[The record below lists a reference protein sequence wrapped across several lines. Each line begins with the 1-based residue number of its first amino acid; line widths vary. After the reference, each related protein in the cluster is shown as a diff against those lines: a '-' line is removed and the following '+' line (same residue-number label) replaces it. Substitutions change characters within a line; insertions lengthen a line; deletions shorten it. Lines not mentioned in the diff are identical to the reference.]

1 MAIMHFSAQM
11 ISRGAG
17 RSAVAAAAY
26 RAGDR
31 LHDAHTGLDHD
42 FTLRA
47 DVRDAVLVTPDD
59 APAWAQDRQSLWDAV
74 NAAEK
79 RGDAQTAREVEVS
92 LPRELTVEQQ
102 RALVVGYVQRTFA
115 AQGMVADIGIHAG
128 HNPDVPNPH
137 AHILLTTR
145 PLTPEGFGPKERRW
159 NRKDQLVAWRQGW
172 AAAVN
177 QALAQAGHLERIDAR
192 SFQDQGIA
200 DRQPTIHEGV
210 AARAMERRGLQAE
223 RTQQNR
229 AITAYNATVIDLAAV
244 RAERE
249 ALAAALADRRSDS
262 VSAPVPPWLQTLQ
275 AAQDDLVAAL
285 RDSQVAYWAPV
296 PASQRQAQ
304 FDAAFQ
310 SQWTSDAGLTYLQT
324 YQAIQPAEA
333 QVRTLQATVT
343 VGNQAAQRLTAYA
356 GWAGRQRKNQAFPH
370 GRHRTEQGYEET
382 FEEWQRKQQA
392 LVARGQ
398 QAAAQLPQA
407 QQAVATAYQACQD
420 FHVRLSHARAAAWS
434 RLAPALQQADVAADR
449 YHRLV
454 MQATMQGM
462 QQGAQHDGLPW
473 TTAAQERAAVFSRRV
488 ADTMLADVQQ
498 AAAAAPSPMLSGKI
512 SSEQGWVHALG
523 AVLQRLTHD
532 DRQTHRYRGTA
543 DTRDLEQAIMNP
555 FLDVTL
561 RVQLQE
567 TLNKMKAQEQEAER

>member
-1 MAIMHFSAQM
+1 MAIFHFSAQM

-42 FTLRA
+42 FTRRA
-47 DVRDAVLVTPDD
+47 DVRYAVLVTPDD

-102 RALVVGYVQRTFA
+102 RALVVGYVQRTFV

-128 HNPDVPNPH
+128 HNPDQPNPH

-177 QALAQAGHLERIDAR
+177 QALAQAGHRERIDAR

-210 AARAMERRGLQAE
+210 AARSMERRGLPAE
-223 RTQQNR
+223 RMQQNR
-229 AITAYNATVIDLAAV
+229 AIKAYNATVIDLEAV
-244 RAERE
+244 RAERA

-262 VSAPVPPWLQTLQ
+262 ASTPVPPWLQTLQ
-275 AAQDDLVAAL
+275 AAQDDLAAAL
-285 RDSQVAYWAPV
+285 RDPQVAYWARV

-310 SQWTSDAGLTYLQT
+310 SQWTNDAGLTYRQT

-333 QVRTLQATVT
+333 QARTLQAAVA
-343 VGNQAAQRLTAYA
+343 VGDQAAQRLAAYA
-356 GWAGRQRKNQAFPH
+356 GWAGRKRKNQAFPH

-382 FEEWQRKQQA
+382 FDQWQRKQQA

-420 FHVRLSHARAAAWS
+420 FHVRLSQARAAAWA

-454 MQATMQGM
+454 MQATTQALKAR
-462 QQGAQHDGLPW
+462 AQSQGLPW
-473 TTAAQERAAVFSRRV
+473 RVGDPTRAHLFASRV
-488 ADTMLADVQQ
+488 AHEALQHAFRTPDASTSVGGIAGLLNGLVQGLAQQ
-498 AAAAAPSPMLSGKI
+498 DRSVA
-512 SSEQGWVHALG
+512 
-523 AVLQRLTHD
+523 QRPH
-532 DRQTHRYRGTA
+532 TA
-543 DTRDLEQAIMNP
+543 DTHDLEQAVMNP
-555 FLDVTL
+555 LLDVTT
-561 RVQLQE
+561 RAQLQE
-567 TLNKMKAQEQEAER
+567 ILNKMKARENGGPEYER

>member
-1 MAIMHFSAQM
+1 MAIFHFSAQM

-42 FTLRA
+42 FTRRS
-47 DVRDAVLVTPDD
+47 DVRDTVIVTPDE
-59 APAWAQDRQSLWDAV
+59 APAWAQERQSLWDAV

-79 RGDAQTAREVEVS
+79 RGDAQTAREIEVS

-115 AQGMVADIGIHAG
+115 AQGMVADIGLHEG
-128 HNPDVPNPH
+128 HNPDQPNPH

-159 NRKDQLVAWRQGW
+159 NRKDQLVAWRHEW
-172 AAAVN
+172 AAALN
-177 QALAQAGHLERIDAR
+177 QALAKAEHPERVDAR
-192 SFQDQGIA
+192 SFKEQGIV
-200 DRQPTIHEGV
+200 DRAPTIHEGV
-210 AARAMERRGLQAE
+210 AARAMERRGLPAE
-223 RTQQNR
+223 RMQQNR
-229 AITAYNATVIDLAAV
+229 DIKAYNATVIDLAAV

-249 ALAAALADRRSDS
+249 ALATALAAEASTAKPDGM
-262 VSAPVPPWLQTLQ
+262 AALQ
-275 AAQDDLVAAL
+275 AAHDDLMAAI
-285 RDSQVAYWAPV
+285 RDPQVAYWARV
-296 PASQRQAQ
+296 PASQRQAK

-310 SQWTSDAGLTYLQT
+310 SQWTNDAGLTYLQT

-343 VGNQAAQRLTAYA
+343 VGDQAAQRLAAYE
-356 GWAGRQRKNQAFPH
+356 GWAGRKRKHQAFPH

-382 FEEWQRKQQA
+382 FDQWQRKQQA

-407 QQAVATAYQACQD
+407 QDAVAAAYQAAQD
-420 FHVRLSHARAAAWS
+420 FHVRLPHARATAWA

-454 MQATMQGM
+454 MQATTQALKAR
-462 QQGAQHDGLPW
+462 AQSQGLPW
-473 TTAAQERAAVFSRRV
+473 RVDDPTRANMFASRV
-488 ADTMLADVQQ
+488 AHEALQHAFRTHGASTSAGGIAGLLNGIVQGLAQQ
-498 AAAAAPSPMLSGKI
+498 DRSVA
-512 SSEQGWVHALG
+512 
-523 AVLQRLTHD
+523 QRPHI
-532 DRQTHRYRGTA
+532 A
-543 DTRDLEQAIMNP
+543 DTRDLEQAVMNP
-555 FLDVTL
+555 LLDVTT
-561 RVQLQE
+561 RAQLQE
-567 TLNKMKAQEQEAER
+567 ILNKMKARENGGPEYER